1 MSPTY
6 TMSAHLCKQIYSS
19 WRQAKQSSP
28 EPLSSLP
35 VLPAPLLPS
44 LTPSSHFSR
53 PSSPAEKRSMDSDRS
68 EPLSRQTSA
77 SNWRWGSR

>member
-19 WRQAKQSSP
+19 WRQARQTSP
-28 EPLSSLP
+28 EPLSSIP
-35 VLPAPLLPS
+35 VLSAPLPN
-44 LTPSSHFSR
+44 LTHFTSR

-68 EPLSRQTSA
+68 EPLTRQTSG
-77 SNWRWGSR
+77 SSWRWGSR